1 MTRLTW
7 EPITLHFRTPFR
19 VSYGASKSRRAHW
32 LRLAGDEG
40 WGEGTIP
47 PYYGISDESMTAVWA
62 AAARRADPFPDDPAD
77 IAAWLA
83 ADPVISAGP
92 APARAALDLALHD
105 RLGRRAGLPLHA
117 LLDLPAPRPL
127 PTSFTLGIDEPEVM
141 AQQAAELSGRSVIKL
156 KLGAADGRD
165 ADRVAAVRAARPDA
179 TLYVDANAGWSPEAA
194 VGHIEALAALGV
206 ALIEQPVAKHDIE
219 GMGFVQRHVA
229 VPVVA
234 DESLQTLADVDRLAA
249 AGVGGINLKL
259 MKVGGVGPGLAVL
272 RRARELGLGV
282 MLGCMI
288 ETAVGATAMAHLMG
302 LADWLDLDAPW
313 LVADDP
319 FDGLTYD
326 DAGRV
331 HVPDRPGIGVIMTE
345 NAHAKA
351 LRG

>member
-1 MTRLTW
+1 MD
-7 EPITLHFRTPFR
+7 
-19 VSYGASKSRRAHW
+19 ASAC
-32 LRLAGDEG
+32 
-40 WGEGTIP
+40 
-47 PYYGISDESMTAVWA
+47 
-62 AAARRADPFPDDPAD
+62 
-77 IAAWLA
+77 
-83 ADPVISAGP
+83 
-92 APARAALDLALHD
+92 
-105 RLGRRAGLPLHA
+105 
-117 LLDLPAPRPL
+117 
-127 PTSFTLGIDEPEVM
+127 
-141 AQQAAELSGRSVIKL
+141 
-156 KLGAADGRD
+156 
-165 ADRVAAVRAARPDA
+165 
-179 TLYVDANAGWSPEAA
+179 WSPEAS
-194 VGHIEALAALGV
+194 VGHIEALAALGGG
-206 ALIEQPVAKHDIE
+206 LSEQPVAKHDIE

-229 VPVVA
+229 VPVA
-234 DESLQTLADVDRLAA
+234 AEESPQTLAAVDRLAA